1 MSRRYR
7 PFDPF
12 ERGPFDAGGPARE
25 IRLPRVPRRFWA
37 GVALFALAVL
47 VFIATSPIVAF
58 ITQLQWYDALGY
70 RDVYQTRVWLEWS
83 LTLASFVLAFAYL
96 AVNAFIALRI
106 RSGVA
111 LRAVGIRRSALRT
124 TAGTVSLVAALLISL
139 ILAAGAFSQWQTWAL
154 FLQSTPTGTTD
165 PVLGQD
171 ISFYLLTLPFLHAVA
186 NWSLGLDFL
195 AILLIGALYAW
206 RGDAFDFRPTPRA
219 LAHLSVLVAA
229 FAVTLSVTTW
239 LSRYDLLFA
248 HNTNVVWGAAYTDVN
263 ARLPVYTLQAA
274 VGILL
279 AAGLLANAWLRR
291 LWVPVAAVV
300 AWIALSFASQAYPSA
315 VQGVTAG
322 PNAGNL
328 ELPYIARSIDF
339 TRRAYGLSD
348 VTGSTSFTGDQP
360 LTLQDVQND
369 QATINNLRLWD
380 YTPLKDTYQQ
390 QQAIRTYYTFNDI
403 DLDRYTVN
411 GQYQQLEISA
421 REFDFSRLQ
430 QSSQNWFNQRL
441 VYTHGYGVAGSPV
454 NAVTTEGLP
463 SYVVRDVPPMGPL
476 GVTQPAIYFGE
487 LSPQG
492 GDYCLVA
499 SNTKEFDYPLGGT
512 DVFTTYKGTH
522 GVPMT
527 ALNKALWSLRLSD
540 FSLLVS
546 SQVTDKTLM
555 LYRRNIVDRASEIAP
570 FLTFDSDPYIVA
582 VDGRLY
588 WILDAYTTASTYP
601 YSEAQ
606 TFQGSPSTINYI
618 RNSVKVVIDA
628 YDGTANFY
636 IADAKDPLIK
646 AYKATFPTLFQPL
659 DAMPAGLR
667 AHIRV
672 PEDMFSV
679 QVAVYT
685 IYHMTDPHVFFSQ
698 EDAWDVPTGQTSPG
712 SAPVPVQPYYVL
724 FRLPGEQNPEFLLI
738 MPFTPH
744 NKSNLVSW
752 LAARNDGSHYGQYV
766 LYSLPKDR
774 VIYGPQQ
781 VANFINQDPTISRD
795 FTLLHSTGS
804 QVQQGNLLVVPIGN
818 SFLYFEPVYLR
829 ATTATGIPELKKVIL
844 ADQNNVVYADTL
856 DQAIQQLVGAA
867 PPPVNN
873 QPPPSTYT
881 AAQVA
886 QIQLLVT
893 QINQHY
899 KAAYDALKRGDL
911 TTFASEM
918 AMVGTL
924 LAQLQSI
931 TGAPAPSTS
940 GTAPASP
947 SAKASP
953 SPGP

>member
-1 MSRRYR
+1 MSRYR

-12 ERGPFDAGGPARE
+12 ERGGPFDAGRE
-25 IRLPRVPRRFWA
+25 IRLPRVPPRFWA
-37 GVALFALAVL
+37 AVALFLLAIL
-47 VFIATSPIVAF
+47 IFIAASPIVGF
-58 ITQLQWYDALGY
+58 ITELQWYDALGL
-70 RDVYQTRVWLEWS
+70 RDVYTTRVWLEWS
-83 LTLASFVLAFAYL
+83 LTLGSFVLAFVYL
-96 AVNAFIALRI
+96 AVNAAIALRI
-106 RSGVA
+106 RSGGA
-111 LRAVGIRRSALRT
+111 LRAVGIRRSALRS
-124 TAGTVSLVAALLISL
+124 TAGWVSLIAAVLIALVLS
-139 ILAAGAFSQWQTWAL
+139 AGAFSQWQTWAL
-154 FLQSTPTGTTD
+154 YLQSSPTGTTD

-171 ISFYLLTLPFLHAVA
+171 ISFYLLTLPFLHAAA

-195 AILLIGALYAW
+195 AVLLIGGLYSW
-206 RGDAFDFRPTPRA
+206 RGDAFDFRPSPPA
-219 LAHLSVLVAA
+219 LAHLSVLAAA

-248 HNTNVVWGAAYTDVN
+248 HNSGVVWGAGYTDVM
-263 ARLPVYTLQAA
+263 ARLPVYTLQAG
-274 VGILL
+274 VGIVL
-279 AAGLLANAWLRR
+279 AGALLANAWLRR
-291 LWVPVAAVV
+291 LWIPAVSV
-300 AWIALSFASQAYPSA
+300 IVWIGLSIVTQAYPGI

-328 ELPYIARSIDF
+328 ELPYISRSIDY
-339 TRRAYGLSD
+339 TRRAYGLSN

-369 QATINNLRLWD
+369 QVTVNNLRLWD
-380 YTPLKDTYQQ
+380 YGPLKDTYQQ

-421 REFDFSRLQ
+421 REFDFTRLQ
-430 QSSQNWFNQRL
+430 SSSQNWFNQRL
-441 VYTHGYGVAGSPV
+441 VYTHGYGAAASPV
-454 NAVTTEGLP
+454 NAVQGEGLP
-463 SYVVRDVPPMGPL
+463 RYVVQDVPPNGAL
-476 GVTQPAIYFGE
+476 KITQPAIYFGE
-487 LSPQG
+487 MSPPG
-492 GDYCLVA
+492 GDYCLAA
-499 SNTKEFDYPLGGT
+499 SSTREFDYPLGGQ

-527 ALNKALWSLRLSD
+527 AVNKALWSLKLSD

-555 LYRRNIVDRASEIAP
+555 LYRRNIVQRAQELAP
-570 FLTFDSDPYIVA
+570 FLTFDADPYIVV

-601 YSEAQ
+601 YSQ
-606 TFQGSPSTINYI
+606 SQSFHDNTINYI

-628 YDGTANFY
+628 YDGTAMFY
-636 IADAKDPLIK
+636 IADPKDPLIK
-646 AYKATFPTLFQPL
+646 AYQATFPSLFQPL
-659 DAMPAGLR
+659 DAMPSGIR

-672 PEDMFSV
+672 PEDLFSV

-685 IYHMTDPHVFFSQ
+685 IYHMSDAHVFFSQ

-712 SAPVPVQPYYVL
+712 SAPLPVQPYYVL

-744 NKSNLVSW
+744 GKTNLVSW
-752 LAARNDGSHYGQYV
+752 LAVRNDGANYGQYV
-766 LYSLPKDR
+766 SYLLPKDR

-781 VANFINQDPTISRD
+781 VASFINQDPTISRD

-844 ADQNNVVYADTL
+844 ADQNKVVYADTL

-867 PPPVNN
+867 PPPTSN
-873 QPPPSTYT
+873 QPPPTTYSP
-881 AAQVA
+881 AQIA
-886 QIQLLVT
+886 QIQSLIT
-893 QINQHY
+893 QANQHY
-899 KAAYDALKRGDL
+899 KAAQDALKAGDFTTYAKEIAIVGDL
-911 TTFASEM
+911 LQQLAALT
-918 AMVGTL
+918 GTN
-924 LAQLQSI
+924 
-931 TGAPAPSTS
+931 T
-940 GTAPASP
+940 TAPATPGATPSP
-947 SAKASP
+947 RA